1 MQMDIGLLAACFK
14 VPGQGYASCYCTIQ
28 LYEEMNSFGS
38 GFFNEYDCP
47 LYTLT
52 DTFRCVSSD
61 SICRTVSVLH
71 ECTSSCLFKT
81 LDTETQ
87 VERETVTSN
96 TLVFEHDYS
105 NTIYSKNVYCMH
117 QCKNL

>member
-1 MQMDIGLLAACFK
+1 MQVDIGLLAACFK

-61 SICRTVSVLH
+61 SICQTVSVLH
-71 ECTSSCLFKT
+71 ECTSSCLF
-81 LDTETQ
+81 ETQ

>member
-1 MQMDIGLLAACFK
+1 MQVVIGLLAACFK

-47 LYTLT
+47 LYTVT

-61 SICRTVSVLH
+61 SICQTVSVLH
-71 ECTSSCLFKT
+71 DCTSSCLCKT